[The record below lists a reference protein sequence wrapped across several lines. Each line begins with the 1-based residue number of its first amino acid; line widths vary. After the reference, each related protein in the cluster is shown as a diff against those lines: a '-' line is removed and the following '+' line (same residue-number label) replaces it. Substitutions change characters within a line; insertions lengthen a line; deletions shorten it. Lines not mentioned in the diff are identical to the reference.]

1 MKNRLPK
8 NAKMKKSNIFLSRF
22 DKSLQEVK
30 LAERFIV
37 YFSLALLFII
47 SVTYFFWVGNGIF
60 FYQENNSLFIFSG
73 EYLQKFIAKPGG
85 LLEYAGNFLAQV
97 YYNSAYG
104 SLLISALLILLCLVF
119 IGVNRRLS
127 AGRSFSLLFILL
139 PSCLLL
145 LLQKRY
151 DHLMHY
157 NLGYLLV
164 ALYFLFTIV
173 YTEKWYRLISLALF
187 PLFFYVAGSF
197 GYLYLG
203 MFIIYTVVYEK
214 GILRYLLPVFLIVIV
229 LVTYIVFKEVLF
241 LQPSDHLLR
250 YPLFYNKL
258 SRLPSFLYLLCG
270 YIILFPWIIKT
281 SGLFN
286 IKKKFSGVIAIG
298 TVLTVFP
305 IAIFFLS
312 RHNDPDTANL
322 FRIEKS
328 VYKQDWDAIIKQ
340 HESTPSTNLIGQ
352 YYYNIALSEKGQ
364 LCDRLFFGRQDFG
377 AKSLILPRDNELINR
392 AVYFFYTVGLINEAR
407 HLAYESMVKY
417 GYRPENL
424 KLLIKTELINGNY
437 LIAERYINVMKKTL
451 HYRTWAEKYER
462 MLFNRALIDSD
473 PELGAKSKLIPEKDF
488 FVRQNDL
495 QNIELILMT
504 NPDNKR
510 AFEYKMA
517 RFMFEKDLTA
527 LVNEVKKMKGMGYT
541 HIPTHIEEAIVEYIS
556 LNREFPDL
564 GGLTVNPKTELRYR
578 NLGRVFNLNRGNK
591 SRLEKEM
598 KKEGGNTFWYYNQF
612 K

>member
-8 NAKMKKSNIFLSRF
+8 AARMKKSNIFLSTF

-37 YFSLALLFII
+37 YFSLVLLFII
-47 SVTYFFWVGNGIF
+47 SFTYFYRIGNNIF

-73 EYLQKFIAKPGG
+73 EYLQKFTVKPGG
-85 LLEYAGNFLAQV
+85 LLEYAGNFLTQV
-97 YYNSAYG
+97 YYNPAFG
-104 SLLISALLILLCLVF
+104 SLLVSSLLILLCLVF
-119 IGVNRRLS
+119 IQINRQLS
-127 AGRSFSLLFILL
+127 ADRLFSLLFILI

-145 LLQKRY
+145 ILQKRY

-164 ALYFLFTIV
+164 ALYFLFTIL
-173 YTEKWYRLISLALF
+173 YAGKRLLIISLALF

-197 GYLYLG
+197 GYIYLG
-203 MFIIYTVVYEK
+203 MFIIYTVVFEK
-214 GILRYLLPVFLIVIV
+214 GRLRYLLPVFLVVIV

-241 LQPSDHLLR
+241 LQPADHLLR
-250 YPLFYNKL
+250 YPLLFNKL

-281 SGLFN
+281 SDLLN
-286 IKKKFSGVIAIG
+286 TKKKFSGVIAIG

-305 IAIFFLS
+305 ITIFFLS

-322 FRIEKS
+322 FRMEKS

-392 AVYFFYTVGLINEAR
+392 AVYFFYTVGLINEAH

-451 HYRTWAEKYER
+451 HYRIWAEKYEK
-462 MLFNRALIDSD
+462 MLFNPAFIDSD
-473 PELGAKSKLIPEKDF
+473 PELGAKSKLVPDKDF

-517 RFMFEKDLTA
+517 RLMFEKDLPA

-541 HIPTHIEEAIVEYIS
+541 HIPIHIEEAIVEYIS
-556 LNREFPDL
+556 INRDFPDL
-564 GGLTVNPKTELRYR
+564 AGLTVNPQTELRYR
-578 NLGRVFNLNRGNK
+578 NLGSVYNLNRGNK

-598 KKEGGNTFWYYNQF
+598 KKEGGNTFWYYYQF